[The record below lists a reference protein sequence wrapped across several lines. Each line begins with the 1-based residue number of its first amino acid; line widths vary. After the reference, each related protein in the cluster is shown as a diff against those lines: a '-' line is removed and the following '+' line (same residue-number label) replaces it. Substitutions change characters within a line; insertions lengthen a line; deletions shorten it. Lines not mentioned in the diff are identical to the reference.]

1 MKLTFRTFKG
11 SFGVSEDYILL
22 HNFLVKSKNTSYT
35 YARLDWMITHKPY
48 LEEQYLCKIGMW
60 FDGDE
65 LVASDL
71 FDTTMDDIFPITLK
85 GYESLYPEMIEYAQ
99 KKMVRKENPNFRIFI
114 DDSNIILQKVVA
126 KAGFKATESKD
137 MVACFDFDDT
147 STDYKLPKGFSVV
160 SLQDEKHYRKYLLC
174 LHKGFDHEENGEKF
188 EYNQEIEN
196 IVASSMERKFVDLSL
211 KIAVKAPDGEF
222 VSYCGIWYD
231 KNSDFAL
238 IEPVATVPK
247 YRKMGLGKAAVLEA
261 LHRVFILGANFA
273 VVGSNQQFYY
283 SIGLRPYTTGTFWT
297 K

>member
-48 LEEQYLCKIGMW
+48 LEEQNLCKIGMW

-85 GYESLYPEMIEYAQ
+85 GYEELYPEMIEYAK
-99 KKMVRKENPNFRIFI
+99 KKMINKENPDFRVFI
-114 DDSNIILQKVVA
+114 EDTNVTLQKA
-126 KAGFKATESKD
+126 AMKACLKATEAKD
-137 MVACFDFDDT
+137 MVARFDFDDS

-160 SLQDEKHYRKYLLC
+160 SLQDEKDYRKYMLC
-174 LHKGFDHEENGEKF
+174 MHKGFDHEENGEKF

-222 VSYCGIWYD
+222 VSYCG
-231 KNSDFAL
+231 
-238 IEPVATVPK
+238 
-247 YRKMGLGKAAVLEA
+247 M
-261 LHRVFILGANFA
+261 
-273 VVGSNQQFYY
+273 
-283 SIGLRPYTTGTFWT
+283 
-297 K
+297 